1 MKSWSFALNVKY
13 PKIHPIYDSY
23 DFPGT
28 SDLGTDWK
36 ITKIIF
42 RVNFGI
48 FGILKNPGI
57 QPEKISE
64 FTLTILISVT
74 LGKTHRDHFI
84 GMVRTNSDHFLRRIM
99 RFFKDSS
106 DTSHFIF
113 EINVG
118 KRRFRHRTTSNLN
131 QVILKN
137 QLKMRLFKIQSRSMS
152 DPTLSEID
160 FKN

>member
-1 MKSWSFALNVKY
+1 MFFSAIANL
-13 PKIHPIYDSY
+13 
-23 DFPGT
+23 
-28 SDLGTDWK
+28 DWK

-131 QVILKN
+131 QVIFQNPL
-137 QLKMRLFKIQSRSMS
+137 
-152 DPTLSEID
+152 
-160 FKN
+160 